1 MADAL
6 SDFLTART
14 PGALVSSDDPIFAP
28 NNSPI
33 TPSKQVGP
41 WTNPSTDASF
51 APGSPIPGGAAPAPG
66 LLSFFLNRGLPLP
79 LATIYAAMYPTEA
92 NTGEAPR
99 QTLGRKPSGPG
110 APLPR
115 AIGSDANF
123 PVMGAS
129 GFPGTYA
136 APGQQPPMPTAPA
149 ATTGVFNSPADSSV
163 RPPPRPAIDPRHVDL
178 GYYQNPRFTTIDRPN
193 APAAGNARGGGGPV
207 NPMGALDLSGL
218 FKRGQS

>member
-14 PGALVSSDDPIFAP
+14 PGALASSDDPIFAP
-28 NNSPI
+28 TNSPI
-33 TPSKQVGP
+33 PPSKQVGP

-79 LATIYAAMYPTEA
+79 LATLYASVYATPAE
-92 NTGEAPR
+92 TGELPR
-99 QTLGRKPSGPG
+99 QTLGRKPSGPS
-110 APLPR
+110 ASYNPLSG
-115 AIGSDANF
+115 GSAN
-123 PVMGAS
+123 
-129 GFPGTYA
+129 PGNL
-136 APGQQPPMPTAPA
+136 PT
-149 ATTGVFNSPADSSV
+149 ATTGVFNNPADSPV
-163 RPPPRPAIDPRHVDL
+163 RAPLPPPRPAIDPARVDL

-193 APAAGNARGGGGPV
+193 APAAGNARGGGGPI